1 MRTVNTILP
10 YAQLIL
16 YTLLELMPSPY
27 QKLSL
32 QASFALFMEPNNG
45 KMLPEH
51 GVIKSPAA
59 LSRFFNE
66 YGWPTRT
73 VIRTTRQH
81 ILKQL
86 SRYTAIGQRPYLQV
100 IIDLTTLEKRGKFKA
115 FATLIHILNGKR
127 GLHLVVMYLVV
138 GQWRIPWAFRS
149 WRGKGTTTPAQLGLK
164 LLRTLPKK
172 LTHRFRVQ
180 VLADTGFSS
189 VEFLSGVKKL
199 RYQAIV
205 GIPSNRKLADGR
217 QIKMLGKK
225 GQQVQ
230 LSGLD
235 GVVTASWFYLKRDGK
250 LEKRFVISTRALK
263 GSTIA
268 WWGSRRWAIEGFFK
282 TAKYRFGLASFGQQ
296 TLLGVYRW
304 LILSFI
310 SFVLTHWVYLSSNVS
325 LPPEWRQESELAL
338 QQLMPQIAVSSLL
351 VEIERKREFLLSQSL
366 TLELVS
372 IKI

>member
-1 MRTVNTILP
+1 MSDSEQITVYQLKILG
-10 YAQLIL
+10 
-16 YTLLELMPSPY
+16 LLQDTDTVGEFKNRSIQAIVRSGRSPNR
-27 QKLSL
+27 
-32 QASFALFMEPNNG
+32 M
-45 KMLPEH
+45 
-51 GVIKSPAA
+51 
-59 LSRFFNE
+59 
-66 YGWPTRT
+66 
-73 VIRTTRQH
+73 
-81 ILKQL
+81 
-86 SRYTAIGQRPYLQV
+86 
-100 IIDLTTLEKRGKFKA
+100 
-115 FATLIHILNGKR
+115 
-127 GLHLVVMYLVV
+127 
-138 GQWRIPWAFRS
+138 
-149 WRGKGTTTPAQLGLK
+149 GLK

-189 VEFLSGVKKL
+189 VEFLTGVKKL
-199 RYQAIV
+199 RHQAIV
-205 GIPSNRKLADGR
+205 GIPNNRKLADGR

-225 GQQVQ
+225 GQQVK

-250 LEKRFVISTRALK
+250 LEKRFVISTRTLK

-310 SFVLTHWVYLSSNVS
+310 SFVLTHWIYLSSNVS
-325 LPPEWRQESELAL
+325 LPPEWRQVCELAL
-338 QQLMPQIAVSSLL
+338 QQILVSSLL
-351 VEIERKREFLLSQSL
+351 VAIERQREFLRSQGL
-366 TLELVS
+366 ALVLVS

>member
-16 YTLLELMPSPY
+16 YTLIELMPSPY

-32 QASFALFMEPNNG
+32 QASFALFMEPTNG

-51 GVIKSPAA
+51 GVIKSPA
-59 LSRFFNE
+59 
-66 YGWPTRT
+66 
-73 VIRTTRQH
+73 
-81 ILKQL
+81 
-86 SRYTAIGQRPYLQV
+86 
-100 IIDLTTLEKRGKFKA
+100 
-115 FATLIHILNGKR
+115 
-127 GLHLVVMYLVV
+127 
-138 GQWRIPWAFRS
+138 
-149 WRGKGTTTPAQLGLK
+149 
-164 LLRTLPKK
+164 
-172 LTHRFRVQ
+172 
-180 VLADTGFSS
+180 
-189 VEFLSGVKKL
+189 
-199 RYQAIV
+199 
-205 GIPSNRKLADGR
+205 
-217 QIKMLGKK
+217 
-225 GQQVQ
+225 
-230 LSGLD
+230 
-235 GVVTASWFYLKRDGK
+235 
-250 LEKRFVISTRALK
+250 ALK

-351 VEIERKREFLLSQSL
+351 VEIERQREFLLSQGL
-366 TLELVS
+366 ALELVS

>member
-1 MRTVNTILP
+1 MSDSEQITVYQLKILG
-10 YAQLIL
+10 
-16 YTLLELMPSPY
+16 LLQDTDTVGEFKNRSIQAIVRSGRSPNR
-27 QKLSL
+27 
-32 QASFALFMEPNNG
+32 M
-45 KMLPEH
+45 
-51 GVIKSPAA
+51 
-59 LSRFFNE
+59 
-66 YGWPTRT
+66 
-73 VIRTTRQH
+73 
-81 ILKQL
+81 
-86 SRYTAIGQRPYLQV
+86 
-100 IIDLTTLEKRGKFKA
+100 
-115 FATLIHILNGKR
+115 
-127 GLHLVVMYLVV
+127 
-138 GQWRIPWAFRS
+138 
-149 WRGKGTTTPAQLGLK
+149 GLK

-189 VEFLSGVKKL
+189 VEFLTGVKKL
-199 RYQAIV
+199 RHQAIV
-205 GIPSNRKLADGR
+205 GIPNNRKLADGR

-225 GQQVQ
+225 GQQVK

-250 LEKRFVISTRALK
+250 LEKRFVISTRTLK

-310 SFVLTHWVYLSSNVS
+310 SFVLTHWIYLSSNVS
-325 LPPEWRQESELAL
+325 LPPEWRQVCELAL
-338 QQLMPQIAVSSLL
+338 QQLMPQILVSSLL
-351 VEIERKREFLLSQSL
+351 VAIERQREFLRSQGL
-366 TLELVS
+366 ALVLVS